1 MQQITRKNI
10 QGGSLGYERKLY
22 EVGSTIQA
30 SCHCPQLNMRPFKKV
45 VAIWQKDGKLGLQ
58 NLSH

>member
-1 MQQITRKNI
+1 MHQITRKNI
-10 QGGSLGYERKLY
+10 QGGRYERKLY

-45 VAIWQKDGKLGLQ
+45 VAIWQKNGKLGKQ
-58 NLSH
+58 NFSH